1 MHATRQPPDV
11 PGRASLRQH
20 AERGVP
26 DEAAEIL
33 ACGLVAHVGFVE
45 QGQAVVIPMTYHFDP
60 LEPGELYLHGNHSSR
75 LLSHLAAG
83 ASVCVTVTL
92 VDGLVYSKTALYHS
106 VNYRSVVA
114 FARGAPAPA
123 LERQRELLHS
133 MVARYFPGRTLGRDY
148 QPVPDAHLDATA
160 FVALAIEEM
169 SAKARRGGPKGPGD
183 HDPAVTGTAGVLELQ
198 ATP

>member
-1 MHATRQPPDV
+1 
-11 PGRASLRQH
+11 
-20 AERGVP
+20 VP

-33 ACGLVAHVGFVE
+33 GCGLVAHVGFVE
-45 QGQAVVIPMTYHFDP
+45 DGQPVVIPMTYQFDP
-60 LEPGELYLHGNHSSR
+60 AEPGALYLHGNHGSR
-75 LLSHLAAG
+75 LLAHLASG

-123 LERQRELLHS
+123 LERRRELLHA
-133 MVARYFPGRTLGRDY
+133 MVARYYPGRTRGQDY

-160 FVALAIEEM
+160 FVALEIEAM

-183 HDPAVTGTAGVLELQ
+183 DDPAIPGTAGVLELQ